1 MEVPND
7 KGGETIRYLQYNSG
21 AKIQITRD
29 ADANPQSTTRPVEII
44 GTLSNIKKAEK
55 LINAVIAEADA
66 GGSPSP
72 VARGLPSAQTSG
84 VGEQLEM
91 QVPNEKVG
99 LIISRGGDAI
109 KALRAK
115 SGARIQLIPQHLP
128 EGDGAKERTVRV
140 TGDRKQIEMA
150 REMIKDVTNQHLF
163 LYLKEGCVIVFCGNE
178 SYLLDT
184 WEVVVLM
191 NDSFQGHLNAL
202 RKIIYAIQEVGCHD
216 LFMMKVPISN
226 WLTLK
231 MQIWLLPFPWGQHC
245 FLGVGIDNHHS
256 LSSTE
261 EGYQALN
268 LAIAGC

>member
-7 KGGETIRYLQYNSG
+7 KVGVLIGKGGDTIRYLQYNSG

-55 LINAVIAEADA
+55 LINAVIAE
-66 GGSPSP
+66 
-72 VARGLPSAQTSG
+72 
-84 VGEQLEM
+84 
-91 QVPNEKVG
+91 VG

-150 REMIKDVTNQHLF
+150 REMIKDVTNQDLMSCTHAPLVFQVGNMLECVLCFQHLVIHGF
-163 LYLKEGCVIVFCGNE
+163 TLISGISLNILLLKRV
-178 SYLLDT
+178 
-184 WEVVVLM
+184 
-191 NDSFQGHLNAL
+191 
-202 RKIIYAIQEVGCHD
+202 D
-216 LFMMKVPISN
+216 L
-226 WLTLK
+226 
-231 MQIWLLPFPWGQHC
+231 
-245 FLGVGIDNHHS
+245 
-256 LSSTE
+256 
-261 EGYQALN
+261 A
-268 LAIAGC
+268 

>member
-150 REMIKDVTNQHLF
+150 REMIKDVTNQ
-163 LYLKEGCVIVFCGNE
+163 
-178 SYLLDT
+178 
-184 WEVVVLM
+184 
-191 NDSFQGHLNAL
+191 
-202 RKIIYAIQEVGCHD
+202 
-216 LFMMKVPISN
+216 
-226 WLTLK
+226 
-231 MQIWLLPFPWGQHC
+231 IWLLPFPWGQHC